1 MHPVLVELAGL
12 TIGTHEFFVALGLV
26 VAIGVFA
33 AERRRRGETDPRLW
47 AVVAV
52 GLAWGGVFMYAGTWF
67 QHLDLRQNAGFVE
80 QFLYGNRSI
89 IGGLVG
95 AYLGVLLGKRL
106 TGYTARTGAYFAPA
120 VAAGMAVGRFG
131 CLFTENPGTPTGH
144 GWGVVLD
151 QAAADR
157 TGAVAGVALHPS
169 FAYEIVFHLIALAL
183 LLRWRDRLAEPAGLF
198 TLYVA
203 GYAVFRFFVEFV
215 RGNEVAWL
223 GLTRPQLVLAVLGP
237 LTVWRA
243 LVVLRSPRPASVL
256 QEVS

>member
-26 VAIGVFA
+26 VAIGVLA

-243 LVVLRSPRPASVL
+243 LVVLRSPRPAPVL

>member
-12 TIGTHEFFVALGLV
+12 AIGTHEFFVALGLV
-26 VAIGVFA
+26 VAVGVFA
-33 AERRRRGETDPRLW
+33 GERRRRGGTDTRLW

-67 QHLDLRQNAGFVE
+67 QHLDVRQNAGFVE

-89 IGGLVG
+89 IGGLLG

-120 VAAGMAVGRFG
+120 VAAGMAVGRLG
-131 CLFTENPGTPTGH
+131 CFFTENPGTPTGH

-151 QAAADR
+151 RLAAER
-157 TGAVAGVALHPS
+157 TSAVAGVPLHPS

-203 GYAVFRFFVEFV
+203 GYAVFRFLVEF
-215 RGNEVAWL
+215 
-223 GLTRPQLVLAVLGP
+223 
-237 LTVWRA
+237 
-243 LVVLRSPRPASVL
+243 
-256 QEVS
+256 